1 MEQDAPSN
9 LLAQLLVNEA
19 AGLSFTALARK
30 LQLSHNGRLVAVF
43 GAAEGQQTLKVI
55 HDKPYLCTLCG
66 ACFTHTTQL
75 RCHAQ
80 AKHNYMENM
89 SSGGGSLGLE
99 RDLDISSPGPAS
111 TVGQRRLS
119 SETNYSDAN
128 LNSESSELLKSALAS
143 SDSLPSFS
151 EVEMKKAKRE
161 SAVLSDG
168 EVETDREGCTGDLPE
183 CTHCSKSFVGQKNL
197 EAHDIKHCG
206 KEMHKCSAC
215 KIAYVPKVI
224 GPSTSEDRPEEA
236 VNQQYLMNSE
246 GSNFTHNHDEGD
258 GAKVDIE
265 LEDGQGIDCV
275 LCGET
280 FGILQHIIT
289 HIHAYTSFPCTFC
302 DGEFPSMRDLGW
314 HCKQKHDLLLVR
326 CPFCSRGFREYSHL
340 AFHMREHKGH
350 LFCKIC
356 KVQCLSR
363 NSYNKHLEIHEMNTG
378 ELEELPEEGED
389 DESDEMSEGSSQK
402 EKEKHTC
409 HICSKPFN
417 SFYSIFHHMRREHPM
432 ESLPSYNQD
441 LIKRRFVCKKCG
453 FAFRRKDTLERHE
466 LIHKRGDYPRRRPPS
481 KPIIKPRPGNILC
494 TICNRAFS
502 RATNLEAHMEEA
514 HPEECDDAVKGKKKY
529 CCDLCGKLLMSQ
541 KSLDRHILVH
551 QEPKFTCPICDKKLK
566 HAETLKTHMRTHTGE
581 KPYNCDICNQSF
593 AQRSTYVQ
601 HMCIHSGE
609 RPHEC
614 DICNKKFIRRT
625 ELRVHQAKHTSMRL
639 FPCSHCSKTFKTEKH
654 RKIHETQLHSA
665 NAQSYM
671 CEKCGKSFT
680 WASGLKAH
688 ACSHIGE
695 APYKCQ
701 ECDKSFSQ
709 ALFLKRHM
717 HVHTKPF
724 KCEQCYEG
732 FKNKADLK
740 NHTAKMHGSGS
751 PSNQTQSIVPTQVQ
765 ELISDHSWKTNKMML
780 DMPVD
785 PNSPLSSPM
794 PAPGPSQ
801 HTVPSQ
807 IQQPTLQQGQSHSPQ
822 VPVSMPTQVQ
832 GSIPHHA
839 HVQPQGQIPAQ
850 MQSQMPQGQM
860 SSSLTNQVHT
870 SGQAQNQG
878 HVRMS
883 YSNRALMS
891 LPNQASMSLP
901 NQATASH
908 SNQVSLSHSNQI
920 PMSLPNHNP
929 MPRSNQGGLMSLSN
943 PAQMHRMS
951 HTMSHPNQM
960 QSPLTNQMPP
970 SHQGLPQVPHRTQV
984 PNHQAPMSLPH
995 QGQASLPGQVQA
1007 PMSGPGHGPGLGQ
1020 PHHHYLPNPMMQDR
1034 NMYAEQQY
1042 HVQDSTNQAIAAML
1056 THMSSL

>member
-1 MEQDAPSN
+1 
-9 LLAQLLVNEA
+9 
-19 AGLSFTALARK
+19 
-30 LQLSHNGRLVAVF
+30 
-43 GAAEGQQTLKVI
+43 
-55 HDKPYLCTLCG
+55 
-66 ACFTHTTQL
+66 
-75 RCHAQ
+75 
-80 AKHNYMENM
+80 
-89 SSGGGSLGLE
+89 
-99 RDLDISSPGPAS
+99 
-111 TVGQRRLS
+111 
-119 SETNYSDAN
+119 
-128 LNSESSELLKSALAS
+128 
-143 SDSLPSFS
+143 
-151 EVEMKKAKRE
+151 MKKE
-161 SAVLSDG
+161 SAALSDG
-168 EVETDREGCTGDLPE
+168 EVETDREGTTGDLPE
-183 CTHCSKSFVGQKNL
+183 CTHCSKSFAGHKNL
-197 EAHDIKHCG
+197 EVHDIKHCG

-215 KIAYVPKVI
+215 KMAYLPSAK
-224 GPSTSEDRPEEA
+224 GPSTGEDQPEEP

-246 GSNFTHNHDEGD
+246 GSNFTHNNDEGE
-258 GAKVDIE
+258 GAKVDVE
-265 LEDGQGIDCV
+265 LEDGLGIDCV

-302 DGEFPSMRDLGW
+302 DSEFPSMRELGW

-363 NSYNKHLEIHEMNTG
+363 TSYTMHMEIHEVNT
-378 ELEELPEEGED
+378 ELDLTDDDGDED
-389 DESDEMSEGSSQK
+389 SDEMSEGSSQK

-441 LIKRRFVCKKCG
+441 LVKRRFVCKKCG

-494 TICNRAFS
+494 TICNRAFM
-502 RATNLEAHMEEA
+502 RPTNLEAHMEEA
-514 HPEECDDAVKGKKKY
+514 HPEECDEAVKEKKKY

-581 KPYNCDICNQSF
+581 KPYNCDICKHSF
-593 AQRSTYVQ
+593 AQRSSYVQ

-614 DICNKKFIRRT
+614 DVCNKKFIRRT
-625 ELRVHQAKHTSMRL
+625 ELRLHQAKHSNVRL
-639 FPCSHCSKTFKTEKH
+639 FPCNSCSKTFKTEKH
-654 RKIHETQLHSA
+654 RKVHETQLHSEK
-665 NAQSYM
+665 AQSYM

-680 WASGLKAH
+680 WAAGLKTH
-688 ACSHIGE
+688 ACSHIGD

-709 ALFLKRHM
+709 PLFLKRHM
-717 HVHTKPF
+717 HIHTKPF
-724 KCEQCYEG
+724 KCEQCFEG
-732 FKNKADLK
+732 FKNKTDLK
-740 NHTAKMHGSGS
+740 NHTAQMHGPGTTT
-751 PSNQTQSIVPTQVQ
+751 SNQTQSMVPTQVQ
-765 ELISDHSWKTNKMML
+765 ELISDHSWKPNKMMM

-785 PNSPLSSPM
+785 PNSPLSNPM
-794 PAPGPSQ
+794 SVPGPSQ

-807 IQQPTLQQGQSHSPQ
+807 IQQPTLQQGQLSHSPQ
-822 VPVSMPTQVQ
+822 VQSSHSPQVQVSMPTPVQ
-832 GSIPHHA
+832 GTISHHS
-839 HVQPQGQIPAQ
+839 HVPTQGQIQGQ
-850 MQSQMPQGQM
+850 MSGQLPGQVPGQMPGQM
-860 SSSLTNQVHT
+860 SSSLTNHT
-870 SGQAQNQG
+870 TGQG

-883 YSNRALMS
+883 YTNRAPMPLQ
-891 LPNQASMSLP
+891 NQATMSLP

-908 SNQVSLSHSNQI
+908 PNQASLSHSNQI
-920 PMSLPNHNP
+920 PMSLPNHIP
-929 MPRSNQGGLMSLSN
+929 MSRSNQVGPMSLSN
-943 PAQMHRMS
+943 QSHMHRMS
-951 HTMSHPNQM
+951 HSVSVPNQM
-960 QSPLTNQMPP
+960 QQALANHMPP
-970 SHQGLPQVPHRTQV
+970 SHPSQALSSIQHRTQV

-995 QGQASLPGQVQA
+995 QGQSSLPGQVQA
-1007 PMSGPGHGPGLGQ
+1007 PMSGPGPGSVLRQ

-1042 HVQDSTNQAIAAML
+1042 QVQDSTNQAIAAML